1 MSILDQISSVLMSC
15 IHGISR
21 NMESTRIS
29 NLAVILCVSLA
40 KLIEN
45 RVFGISN

>member
-29 NLAVILCVSLA
+29 NLAVILCVSLE
-40 KLIEN
+40 LIEN